1 MDIDELLILAEKSR
15 SAIERIDDNFY
26 EKLKEKIAELEKRRE
41 DASERE
47 IARIEDE
54 IRTLKKIQRKI
65 FEARTS
71 KIIWIAWAEICETE
85 SGIEGKDNL
94 IKIEQELLNSLRELF
109 VNYKKR
115 VFEFGKEE
123 REEVEKDVKD
133 VMVVRIKQNIPEFE
147 GLDGKT
153 YKLRRGDVVVL
164 PKLNAE
170 ALIKG
175 GIAEEIEVK
184 R

>member
-1 MDIDELLILAEKSR
+1 MNIEELLILAEKSR
-15 SAIERIDDNFY
+15 FAIERIDDDFY
-26 EKLKEKIAELEKRRE
+26 EKLKERIAELEKKRE
-41 DASERE
+41 NVNEKE

-65 FEARTS
+65 FEARTG
-71 KIIWIAWAEICETE
+71 KIIWIAWADVCETE

-94 IKIEQELLNSLRELF
+94 IKIEREFLNSLRELF
-109 VNYKKR
+109 NDYKKR
-115 VFEFGKEE
+115 VFEFSKKEE
-123 REEVEKDVKD
+123 REIEKDV
-133 VMVVRIKQNIPEFE
+133 MIVRIKQNIPEFE

-153 YKLRRGDVVVL
+153 YKLRKEDVVVL

-175 GIAEEIEVK
+175 GIAEDIEVK